1 MIDAAKSRLAHCVFN
16 GLQNMYSTQFLK
28 LPITLIPPP
37 QQTTKSRKKK
47 LPGFHYHASTTYS
60 PSNKMAS
67 SSPTN
72 TPARRRPSVHG
83 LSLTPSTQCE
93 HYHSPLD
100 IIAIKHFCCR
110 KFYACIT
117 CHDALETHKSGVWPR
132 DQRDEKAVLCGA
144 CGHVLGV
151 GEYMASGSRCTE
163 CEAGFNPGC
172 KGHWKLYFEV

>member
-1 MIDAAKSRLAHCVFN
+1 MGYRALF
-16 GLQNMYSTQFLK
+16 Q
-28 LPITLIPPP
+28 LPITLISSP
-37 QQTTKSRKKK
+37 QQTTKRRKKE
-47 LPGFHYHASTTYS
+47 LPKFHYHASTYL
-60 PSNKMAS
+60 PSRKMTS
-67 SSPTN
+67 TPTN
-72 TPARRRPSVHG
+72 TSARRRPSVHG

-100 IIAIKHFCCR
+100 IIAIKHFCCG

-117 CHDALETHKSGVWPR
+117 CHDTLETHKSGVWPR
-132 DQRDEKAVLCGA
+132 NQRDEKAVLCGA

-172 KGHWKLYFEV
+172 KGHWGLYFEV